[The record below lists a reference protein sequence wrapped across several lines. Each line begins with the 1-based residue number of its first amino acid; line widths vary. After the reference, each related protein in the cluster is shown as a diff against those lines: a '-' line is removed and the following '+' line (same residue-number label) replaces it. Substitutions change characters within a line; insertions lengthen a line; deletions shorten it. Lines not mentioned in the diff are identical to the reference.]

1 VRGGLLVHEE
11 IGTLADVKSN
21 DNHDRYDGL
30 HGQGEK
36 SERAKKDV
44 KVACKPIRPNEQD
57 PPGDNDET
65 APSEDPTVKEKRNKS
80 KTKKR
85 KAHDVDGSEA
95 GSSRKTSNKTIAA
108 PHRIGGEVL
117 PKSRVKEQRPM
128 GRHIIRGRYIQ
139 QKKLALMDIKS
150 LNEIF
155 MIKS

>member
-1 VRGGLLVHEE
+1 M
-11 IGTLADVKSN
+11 KSN
-21 DNHDRYDGL
+21 DTYDRYDCL
-30 HGQGEK
+30 HRQGTEK
-36 SERAKKDV
+36 SEGARKAAK
-44 KVACKPIRPNEQD
+44 AAGKPIGPNEQD
-57 PPGDNDET
+57 PTGDNDET
-65 APSEDPTVKEKRNKS
+65 APGEDPTVKEKRNKS

-95 GSSRKTSNKTIAA
+95 GLSRKTSNKTIAA